1 MHSNQ
6 PEKILLVDDNPA
18 TRYATGRVIRQAGFQ
33 VVEAATG
40 MEGLSL
46 ADQQCDLVVLD
57 IDLPDIDGHEVC
69 RRIRLNPSIA
79 RIPVIHVSATFVTDF
94 HKIKG
99 LEAGADGYLTHP
111 VEPLVLIATI
121 KAFLRTRQMETA
133 LSRSE
138 AKFRAIFDQALMGI
152 CLISNDM
159 IYLDTNP
166 AFCRMVGRAREE
178 LVGKHCSAFA
188 RAGHETRIVEISKHL
203 QQHTAWCG
211 SLPLLHRDGHIVE
224 LEWSISIHSAP
235 NVLLA
240 IISDVT
246 DKRRIESERE
256 HLLESERSARTAAER
271 ANRLKDEFLATLS
284 HELRTPLNA
293 IVGWSQLLQ
302 MQPPTEKDLAQ
313 GLEAIARNAKLQSEL
328 INDLL
333 DVSRIISGKLRLDI
347 HPIDPAA
354 IVHDA
359 IISVTPAAQA
369 KGVQLVHNLEGHFP
383 GVQADPSRLQQVIWN
398 IINNAVKF
406 TPPGGSVR
414 TEIARTAEHLVI
426 RVSDTGQGIKPEF
439 LPHLFERFRQEDATT
454 TRTHGGLGLGLA
466 IVKHILELHGGTV
479 DANSAG
485 EGLGAEFTVQLPLQ
499 TPPPHE
505 LPVTASGQES
515 SSKPRHTDIPSLNL
529 HKVRVLIVDDDRD
542 ARTLVSRVL
551 REFDAEVAE
560 ADSVP
565 QALLAIESFRPQVL
579 VSDIGMPHQDGY
591 DLIRE
596 VRQSGHTPDT
606 LPAIAV
612 TAFVRGDDRRRILAG
627 GYQMHLGKPIAPS
640 ELVSAIATLVAE
652 SHRP

>member
-1 MHSNQ
+1 HG
-6 PEKILLVDDNPA
+6 PRI
-18 TRYATGRVIRQAGFQ
+18 T
-33 VVEAATG
+33 AAND
-40 MEGLSL
+40 
-46 ADQQCDLVVLD
+46 A
-57 IDLPDIDGHEVC
+57 
-69 RRIRLNPSIA
+69 
-79 RIPVIHVSATFVTDF
+79 
-94 HKIKG
+94 G

-121 KAFLRTRQMETA
+121 KAFLRTRQMEAA

-152 CLISNDM
+152 CLISDDM
-159 IYLDTNP
+159 IYLDANP
-166 AFCRMVGRAREE
+166 AFCQILGRAREE

-188 RAGHETRIVEISKHL
+188 RAGHESKIVEISELL
-203 QQHTAWCG
+203 QLETAWCG
-211 SLPLLHRDGHIVE
+211 SLPLVHRGGHIVE

-246 DKRRIESERE
+246 EKRRIESERE
-256 HLLESERSARTAAER
+256 HLLESERSARTASER

-302 MQPPTEKDLAQ
+302 MQPPTAKDLAQ

-333 DVSRIISGKLRLDI
+333 DVSRIISGKLRLDMQR
-347 HPIDPAA
+347 IDPVA

-359 IISVTPAAQA
+359 LISVTPAAQA
-369 KGVQLVHNLEGHFP
+369 KGVHLLHNLSEQFAPIH
-383 GVQADPSRLQQVIWN
+383 ADPSRLQQVVWN

-414 TEIARTAEHLVI
+414 TQIAQTTEHLVI

-454 TRTHGGLGLGLA
+454 TRSHGGLGLGLA
-466 IVKHILELHGGTV
+466 IVKHILELHGGAV
-479 DANSAG
+479 EAHSAG
-485 EGLGAEFTVQLPLQ
+485 EGLGSEFVVRLSLMGSPSRDSSPNGDGQSFLQKSQL
-499 TPPPHE
+499 
-505 LPVTASGQES
+505 
-515 SSKPRHTDIPSLNL
+515 TDYPSLSL
-529 HKVRVLIVDDDRD
+529 RKVRVVIVDDDHD
-542 ARTLVSRVL
+542 ARTLVGRVL

-560 ADSVP
+560 AENVA
-565 QALLAIESFRPQVL
+565 QALLTIESFKPQVL
-579 VSDIGMPHQDGY
+579 VSDIGMPNQDGY

-596 VRQSGHTPDT
+596 VRKAGHTAQK

-612 TAFVRGDDRRRILAG
+612 TAFVRSDDRRRILDG
-627 GYQMHLGKPIAPS
+627 GYQMHLGKPITPT

-652 SHRP
+652 SQRA